1 LEALVPKTLPLSQ
14 EMVQQIVNETR
25 AERELS
31 QPEIER
37 LALMLNL
44 TLSEYLNS
52 EKRYSEPTSSQLREQ
67 INKLHLALKRLK
79 LALPVPEQI
88 SLRYY
93 LIHLGEAYAATQ
105 GQHPNLAP
113 HSVRGLLDTG
123 EEVSSIDHYHS
134 DVRLNEMISSVSQ
147 VLEWMNKT
155 PASMKKISNWW
166 DRKPHWLEDE
176 YELMMERLLT
186 SPRDL
191 PKDAHRRRLTEHLI
205 GLQLP
210 EVYEKTFKRR
220 FGVSRPPGPGVRF
233 VLAVL
238 RHAGLCND
246 HNRPFSEETVIKYGQ
261 NYRRARG
268 AGALLPGELPP
279 PPVYREPSELPAPPT
294 MDNKP
299 KK

>member
-1 LEALVPKTLPLSQ
+1 VSENPHLSL
-14 EMVQQIVNETR
+14 EMVQQIVTKTR

-31 QPEIER
+31 QSEIKR
-37 LALMLNL
+37 LASMLKL
-44 TLSEYLNS
+44 TLSEYLNAK
-52 EKRYSEPTSSQLREQ
+52 ERYSEPTSSQLSEQ
-67 INKLHLALKRLK
+67 INKLRQALKRLK
-79 LALPVPEQI
+79 RALPPPEQI
-88 SLRYY
+88 SFRYY
-93 LIHLGEAYAATQ
+93 LIRLGEAYAKTH

-113 HSVRGLLDTG
+113 HSLGGLLDNG
-123 EEVSSIDHYHS
+123 EEVSAIDHYHS
-134 DVRLNEMISSVSQ
+134 DVRLDEMISSVSQ

-176 YELMMERLLT
+176 YELMMERLLI

-191 PKDAHRRRLTEHLI
+191 PKDAHRRRRSTEHLI

-210 EVYEKTFKRR
+210 EIYERTFKKR
-220 FGVSRPPGPGVRF
+220 FGVSHSPPGPGVRF

-238 RHAGLCND
+238 LHAGICND
-246 HNRPFSEETVIKYGQ
+246 HNRPFSIGTIIKYAQ
-261 NYRRARG
+261 NCRG
-268 AGALLPGELPP
+268 ARRVGRSSSLSAVYFDPNELPP
-279 PPVYREPSELPAPPT
+279 PPT